1 MYEIGDWGNEG
12 CTLAADEGVPASR
25 DVEKMK
31 GIPTVTDSS
40 FVLVTVSLSLSL
52 SPALLMH
59 LNMTAKSVFIYG
71 KATIIIRKKRERVY
85 DGDESSCVSVFITS
99 LYRYDFVCDFSGGR
113 FTYLCVYM

>member
-1 MYEIGDWGNEG
+1 MGNCNERGGGGVYEIGDWGNEG

-52 SPALLMH
+52 SPL
-59 LNMTAKSVFIYG
+59 
-71 KATIIIRKKRERVY
+71 R
-85 DGDESSCVSVFITS
+85 C
-99 LYRYDFVCDFSGGR
+99 
-113 FTYLCVYM
+113 

>member
-1 MYEIGDWGNEG
+1 
-12 CTLAADEGVPASR
+12 
-25 DVEKMK
+25 MK

-52 SPALLMH
+52 SLPCVA
-59 LNMTAKSVFIYG
+59 ADAFEYDGEISIYG

-113 FTYLCVYM
+113 FTYLCVYMRILMLRKRARAHRTFSH

>member
-52 SPALLMH
+52 SLPCVAD
-59 LNMTAKSVFIYG
+59 AF
-71 KATIIIRKKRERVY
+71 EY
-85 DGDESSCVSVFITS
+85 DGEISIYLWQSDHHHQEEERESI
-99 LYRYDFVCDFSGGR
+99 
-113 FTYLCVYM
+113 